1 MNSDKREGH
10 PNTDD
15 EYDKLQ
21 ELIYLGRETAYGYT
35 WDFKS
40 GRRVS
45 YDARSGKLEVNYT
58 DKGVPLEGYPKVMG
72 EEELQQLLRAVLQLE
87 GSLTKM
93 LTTKVRDLLFEIDGA
108 VQDGLTVVTNT
119 KDAEVDEALLDP
131 IKDKVL
137 KLNKL
142 LGILEPKMPAVLP
155 MPAAKSVARPGKT
168 TAQVATELI
177 AKAQERKDAPPAF
190 TRIRSF
196 DSLRGK

>member
-1 MNSDKREGH
+1 MANEG
-10 PNTDD
+10 DV
-15 EYDKLQ
+15 LQ
-21 ELIYLGRETAYGYT
+21 ELIYLGRETEYGYS

-45 YDARSGKLEVNYT
+45 YDARSGKLAVYYT
-58 DKGVPLEGYPKVMG
+58 DKGVPLEGYPKVMS

-87 GSLTKM
+87 DSLTKM
-93 LTTKVRDLLFEIDGA
+93 LTTKVRDVLFELDEA
-108 VQDGLTVVTNT
+108 VQDGINTVANT
-119 KDAEVDEALLDP
+119 EDNETDEGILDP

-142 LGILEPKMPAVLP
+142 LGLLEPKLPAVLP
-155 MPAAKSVARPGKT
+155 RSAAKAVARPGKT
-168 TAQVATELI
+168 AVQVAAELI
-177 AKAQERKDAPPAF
+177 ARAQEKPVAPPLI